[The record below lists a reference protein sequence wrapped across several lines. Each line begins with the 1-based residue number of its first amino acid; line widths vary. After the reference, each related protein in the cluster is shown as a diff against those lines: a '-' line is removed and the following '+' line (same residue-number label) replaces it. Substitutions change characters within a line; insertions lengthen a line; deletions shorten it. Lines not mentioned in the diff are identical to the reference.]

1 LRGTLLSN
9 IIKEVAREEVLSGN
23 NNKNI
28 NLSNKNGK
36 QLILS
41 AKMQA
46 KVA

>member
-1 LRGTLLSN
+1 LRGTLSSN
-9 IIKEVAREEVLSGN
+9 ITEEVAREEVLSGN

-28 NLSNKNGK
+28 NLGNKNGG

-41 AKMQA
+41 AKMQV